1 MNKIWKNIIIGFVIL
16 YLIGTKITKFIFG
29 ILDLMLEYP
38 VEAITIITQSSA
50 IIYLIYL
57 IYKLKNSNTIR
68 NKKKNKR
75 II

>member
-1 MNKIWKNIIIGFVIL
+1 MNKIWKNIIIVFVIL

-29 ILDLMLEYP
+29 ILDLILEYP
-38 VEAITIITQSSA
+38 AEVITIITQSSA

-68 NKKKNKR
+68 NKKTNKR